1 MAFVYFFCCI
11 SFYNERSI
19 FLMNAVLIVNGRS
32 HIIVNVSL
40 SAPIAQG
47 IERWSP
53 EPGAQVRILVGAP
66 HWSKTAAARAAAVCF
81 VFSHPIL
88 TFPDL

>member
-1 MAFVYFFCCI
+1 M
-11 SFYNERSI
+11 SI
-19 FLMNAVLIVNGRS
+19 FLMNAVLIVNGKS

-66 HWSKTAAARAAAVCF
+66 LINGISQGFSALPQVGRALLIF
-81 VFSHPIL
+81 LHPVVREKGRVL
-88 TFPDL
+88 P